1 MKRERLELALVSRG
15 LVSDLDTAK
24 QAIDDR
30 LVQVNGSIAIS
41 YSHLVAPNDQIRV
54 VEQSRF
60 VSRGGF
66 KLEAALAHFE
76 IDLAGLRVLD
86 VGAST
91 GGFTDCALQHG
102 ARQVVSLDVGKN
114 LLHEKLVSDQRVV
127 EVSETNAREIVNLIS
142 TSAGAGAGAGSG
154 SGSGSAMFAEK
165 FDVVVADLSF
175 ISVHEVLPS
184 MLAALKTNGLLI
196 LLVKPQFEATRLEAD
211 KASGV
216 IEDPEIH
223 RRVCREIGEAS
234 SQKGCSLLG
243 VIESPIRGQQGNIE
257 FLLAAKYTNP
267 VART

>member
-15 LVSDLDTAK
+15 LVSDLDAAK
-24 QAIDDR
+24 HAIDDR

-91 GGFTDCALQHG
+91 GGFTDCALQYG
-102 ARQVVSLDVGKN
+102 ARQVVALDVGKN
-114 LLHEKLVSDQRVV
+114 LLHEKLCSDERVV
-127 EVSETNAREIVNLIS
+127 EVSETNARDIVNLIS
-142 TSAGAGAGAGSG
+142 TSAGTSAGAGS
-154 SGSGSAMFAEK
+154 AMFGEK
-165 FDVVVADLSF
+165 FDVVVGDLSF

-223 RRVCREIGEAS
+223 RRVCREIGEAT

-267 VART
+267 DART

>member
-15 LVSDLDTAK
+15 LVSDLDAAK

-102 ARQVVSLDVGKN
+102 ARQVVALDVGKN

-127 EVSETNAREIVNLIS
+127 EVSETNAREIVNLTSTGTS
-142 TSAGAGAGAGSG
+142 TSAGADAGNALFG
-154 SGSGSAMFAEK
+154 EK
-165 FDVVVADLSF
+165 FDVVVGDLSF

-184 MLAALKTNGLLI
+184 MLAALKTDGLLI

-223 RRVCREIGEAS
+223 QRVCREIGEAS
-234 SQKGCSLLG
+234 SRKGCSLLG

-267 VART
+267 DART

>member
-102 ARQVVSLDVGKN
+102 ARQVVALDVGKN

-127 EVSETNAREIVNLIS
+127 EVSETNAREIVNLTSTGTS
-142 TSAGAGAGAGSG
+142 TSAGAGT
-154 SGSGSAMFAEK
+154 GSAMFAEK
-165 FDVVVADLSF
+165 FDVVVGDLSF

-184 MLAALKTNGLLI
+184 MLAALKTDGLLI

-267 VART
+267 DART

>member
-15 LVSDLDTAK
+15 LASDLDVAK

-102 ARQVVSLDVGKN
+102 ARQVVALDVGKN

-127 EVSETNAREIVNLIS
+127 EVSETNAREIVNLTSTGTS
-142 TSAGAGAGAGSG
+142 TSAGAGT
-154 SGSGSAMFAEK
+154 GSAMFAEK

-184 MLAALKTNGLLI
+184 MLAALKTDGLLI

>member
-15 LVSDLDTAK
+15 LASDLDAAK

-30 LVQVNGSIAIS
+30 LVQINGSIAIS

-102 ARQVVSLDVGKN
+102 ARQVVALDVGKN

-127 EVSETNAREIVNLIS
+127 EVSETNARDIVNLTSTSTGTS
-142 TSAGAGAGAGSG
+142 TSAGAGT
-154 SGSGSAMFAEK
+154 GSAMFAEK
-165 FDVVVADLSF
+165 FDVVVGDLSF

-184 MLAALKTNGLLI
+184 MLAALKTDGLLI

-267 VART
+267 DART

>member
-1 MKRERLELALVSRG
+1 LKRERLELVLVSRG
-15 LVSDLDTAK
+15 VVVDIDAAK

-30 LVQVNGSIAIS
+30 LVHVNGSIAIS
-41 YSHLVAPNDQIRV
+41 YSHLVAPNDQV
-54 VEQSRF
+54 LLAVTPRF

-66 KLEAALAHFE
+66 KLEAALDHFK

-102 ARQVVSLDVGKN
+102 SRQVVALDVGKN
-114 LLHEKLVSDQRVV
+114 LLHEKLRSDERVV
-127 EVSETNAREIVNLIS
+127 EVSETNARDIGNLANNVAV
-142 TSAGAGAGAGSG
+142 AGDALFS
-154 SGSGSAMFAEK
+154 EK

-184 MLAALKTNGLLI
+184 MLTVLKADGLLI

-223 RRVCREIGEAS
+223 QRVCREVSEAS
-234 SQKGCSLLG
+234 SQKGCTVLG

-257 FLLAAKYTNP
+257 FLLGAKYTHP
-267 VART
+267 DART

>member
-15 LVSDLDTAK
+15 LASDLDAAK

-102 ARQVVSLDVGKN
+102 ARQVVALDVGKN

-127 EVSETNAREIVNLIS
+127 EVSETNARDIVNLIS
-142 TSAGAGAGAGSG
+142 ASAGAS
-154 SGSGSAMFAEK
+154 SAMFAEK

-184 MLAALKTNGLLI
+184 MLAALKTDGLLI

-234 SQKGCSLLG
+234 SRKGCSLLG

>member
-15 LVSDLDTAK
+15 LVSDLDAAK

-30 LVQVNGSIAIS
+30 LVQINGSIAIS

-66 KLEAALAHFE
+66 KLEAALTHFK

-102 ARQVVSLDVGKN
+102 ARQVVALDVGKN
-114 LLHEKLVSDQRVV
+114 LLHEKLVSDERVV
-127 EVSETNAREIVNLIS
+127 EVSETNARDIGNLTSTS
-142 TSAGAGAGAGSG
+142 TSASTSTGAGNAL
-154 SGSGSAMFAEK
+154 FCEK

-175 ISVHEVLPS
+175 ISVHEVLSS
-184 MLAALKTNGLLI
+184 MLAVLNADGLLI

-223 RRVCREIGEAS
+223 QRVCREISEAT
-234 SQKGCSLLG
+234 SQKGCTVLG

-257 FLLAAKYTNP
+257 FLLGAKYTNP
-267 VART
+267 DARTQ

>member
-1 MKRERLELALVSRG
+1 MKRERLELALVLRR
-15 LVSDLDTAK
+15 LVSDLDAAE

-66 KLEAALAHFE
+66 KLEAALVHFK
-76 IDLAGLRVLD
+76 IDLVGLRVLD

-102 ARQVVSLDVGKN
+102 ARQVVALDVGKN
-114 LLHEKLVSDQRVV
+114 LLHEKLVSDQRVI
-127 EVSETNAREIVNLIS
+127 EVSEMNAREIVNLTS
-142 TSAGAGAGAGSG
+142 TGTSTGAGAGNALFG
-154 SGSGSAMFAEK
+154 EK
-165 FDVVVADLSF
+165 FDVVVGDLSF
-175 ISVHEVLPS
+175 ISVHEVLLS
-184 MLAALKTNGLLI
+184 MLAALKTDGLLI

-223 RRVCREIGEAS
+223 QRVCREIGEAT

-267 VART
+267 DART

>member
-15 LVSDLDTAK
+15 LVSDLDAAK

-102 ARQVVSLDVGKN
+102 ARQVVALDVGKN

-127 EVSETNAREIVNLIS
+127 EVSETNARDIVNLTSTGTS
-142 TSAGAGAGAGSG
+142 TSAGAGT
-154 SGSGSAMFAEK
+154 GSAMFAEK
-165 FDVVVADLSF
+165 FDVVVGDLSF

-184 MLAALKTNGLLI
+184 MLAALKTDGLLI

-223 RRVCREIGEAS
+223 QRVCREIGEAT

-267 VART
+267 DART

>member
-15 LVSDLDTAK
+15 LVSDLDAAK

-30 LVQVNGSIAIS
+30 LVHVNGSIAIS

-102 ARQVVSLDVGKN
+102 ARQVVALDVGKN

-127 EVSETNAREIVNLIS
+127 EVSETNARDIVNLIS
-142 TSAGAGAGAGSG
+142 ASAGAS
-154 SGSGSAMFAEK
+154 SAMFAEK

-175 ISVHEVLPS
+175 ISVHEVLLS

-223 RRVCREIGEAS
+223 QRVCREIGEAT

-243 VIESPIRGQQGNIE
+243 IIESPIRGQQGNIE

-267 VART
+267 DART

>member
-15 LVSDLDTAK
+15 LVSDLDAAK

-41 YSHLVAPNDQIRV
+41 YSNLVAPNDQIRV

-102 ARQVVSLDVGKN
+102 ARQVVALDVGKN

-127 EVSETNAREIVNLIS
+127 EVSETNAREIVNLTSTGTS
-142 TSAGAGAGAGSG
+142 TSAGAGT
-154 SGSGSAMFAEK
+154 GSAMFAEK

-184 MLAALKTNGLLI
+184 MLAALKTDGLLI

>member
-1 MKRERLELALVSRG
+1 MKRDRLELALVSRG
-15 LVSDLDTAK
+15 LASDLDVAK

-91 GGFTDCALQHG
+91 GGFTDCALQYG
-102 ARQVVSLDVGKN
+102 ARQVVALDVGKN

-127 EVSETNAREIVNLIS
+127 EISETNARDIVNLIS
-142 TSAGAGAGAGSG
+142 ASAGSG
-154 SGSGSAMFAEK
+154 AGNAMFAEK
-165 FDVVVADLSF
+165 FDVVVGDLSF

-184 MLAALKTNGLLI
+184 MLAALKTDGLLI

-223 RRVCREIGEAS
+223 QRVCREIGEAT

-267 VART
+267 DART

>member
-15 LVSDLDTAK
+15 LVSDLDAAK

-41 YSHLVAPNDQIRV
+41 NSHLVASNDQIRV

-66 KLEAALAHFE
+66 KLEAALEHFK

-102 ARQVVSLDVGKN
+102 ARQVVALDVGKN
-114 LLHEKLVSDQRVV
+114 LLHEKLCSYDRVV
-127 EVSETNAREIVNLIS
+127 EVSETNARDIVNL
-142 TSAGAGAGAGSG
+142 TSAGAGNELFG
-154 SGSGSAMFAEK
+154 EK

-175 ISVHEVLPS
+175 ISVREVLSS
-184 MLAALKTNGLLI
+184 MLAALKTDGLLI

-216 IEDPEIH
+216 IEDPVIH
-223 RRVCREIGEAS
+223 QRVCREIGEAT

-257 FLLAAKYTNP
+257 FLLATKYTNP
-267 VART
+267 DART

>member
-15 LVSDLDTAK
+15 LVSDLDAAK

-91 GGFTDCALQHG
+91 GGFTDCALQYG
-102 ARQVVSLDVGKN
+102 ARQVVALDVGKN

-127 EVSETNAREIVNLIS
+127 EISETNAREIVNLTI
-142 TSAGAGAGAGSG
+142 TSAGT
-154 SGSGSAMFAEK
+154 GSAMFAEK
-165 FDVVVADLSF
+165 FDVVVGDLSF

-184 MLAALKTNGLLI
+184 MLAALKTDGLLI

-223 RRVCREIGEAS
+223 RRVCREIGEAT

-267 VART
+267 DART

>member
-1 MKRERLELALVSRG
+1 MKRERLEIALVSRG
-15 LVSDLDTAK
+15 LVFDLDAARH
-24 QAIDDR
+24 AIDDR

-41 YSHLVAPNDQIRV
+41 YSYLVAPNDQIRV

-66 KLEAALAHFE
+66 KLEAAFDHFK
-76 IDLAGLRVLD
+76 IDIVGLRVLD

-102 ARQVVSLDVGKN
+102 ARQVVALDVGKN
-114 LLHEKLVSDQRVV
+114 LLHEKLVSDERVV
-127 EVSETNAREIVNLIS
+127 EVSETNAREIVNFTSTS
-142 TSAGAGAGAGSG
+142 TSASAGNELFS
-154 SGSGSAMFAEK
+154 EK
-165 FDVVVADLSF
+165 FDVVVGDLSF
-175 ISVHEVLPS
+175 ISLHEVLSS

-196 LLVKPQFEATRLEAD
+196 LLVKPQFEATQLEAD

-223 RRVCREIGEAS
+223 QRVCREIGEAT

-243 VIESPIRGQQGNIE
+243 IIESPIRGQQGNIE

-267 VART
+267 DART

>member
-1 MKRERLELALVSRG
+1 MKRERLEIALVSRG
-15 LVSDLDTAK
+15 LVFDLDAARH
-24 QAIDDR
+24 AIDDR

-66 KLEAALAHFE
+66 KLEAAFDHFK
-76 IDLAGLRVLD
+76 IDIVGLRVLD

-102 ARQVVSLDVGKN
+102 ARQVVALDVGKN

-127 EVSETNAREIVNLIS
+127 EVSETNAREIVNL
-142 TSAGAGAGAGSG
+142 TSAGAGNGAGAGNALFG
-154 SGSGSAMFAEK
+154 EK

-175 ISVHEVLPS
+175 ISLHEVLPS

-196 LLVKPQFEATRLEAD
+196 LLVKPQFESTQLEAD

-223 RRVCREIGEAS
+223 QRVCREIGEAT

-243 VIESPIRGQQGNIE
+243 IIESPIRGQQGNIE

-267 VART
+267 DART

>member
-15 LVSDLDTAK
+15 LVSDLDAAK
-24 QAIDDR
+24 HAIDDR
-30 LVQVNGSIAIS
+30 LVQINGSIAIS

-102 ARQVVSLDVGKN
+102 ARQVVALDVGKN

-142 TSAGAGAGAGSG
+142 TSNALFG
-154 SGSGSAMFAEK
+154 EK

-175 ISVHEVLPS
+175 ISLNEVLPS
-184 MLAALKTNGLLI
+184 MLAALKTDGLLI
-196 LLVKPQFEATRLEAD
+196 LLVKPQFEATQLEAD

-223 RRVCREIGEAS
+223 QRVCREIGEAT

-243 VIESPIRGQQGNIE
+243 IIESPIRGQQGNIE

-267 VART
+267 DART

>member
-1 MKRERLELALVSRG
+1 LKRERLELALVSRG
-15 LVSDLDTAK
+15 LVSDLDAAK

-30 LVQVNGSIAIS
+30 LVHVNGSIAIS
-41 YSHLVAPNDQIRV
+41 YSHLVAPNDQIFLAV
-54 VEQSRF
+54 TPRF

-66 KLEAALAHFE
+66 KLEAALEYFK

-102 ARQVVSLDVGKN
+102 ARQVVALDVGKN
-114 LLHEKLVSDQRVV
+114 LLHEKLVSDERVV
-127 EVSETNAREIVNLIS
+127 EVSETNARDIGNLTS
-142 TSAGAGAGAGSG
+142 TSTSTSTGAGNALFG
-154 SGSGSAMFAEK
+154 EK

-175 ISVHEVLPS
+175 ISVHEVLSS
-184 MLAALKTNGLLI
+184 MLAVLNADGLLI

-223 RRVCREIGEAS
+223 QRVCREISEAT
-234 SQKGCSLLG
+234 SQKGCTVLG

-257 FLLAAKYTNP
+257 FLLGAKYTNP
-267 VART
+267 DARTQ

>member
-15 LVSDLDTAK
+15 LVSDLDVAK

-102 ARQVVSLDVGKN
+102 ARQVVALDVGKN

-127 EVSETNAREIVNLIS
+127 EVSETNARDIVNLIS
-142 TSAGAGAGAGSG
+142 ASAGAS
-154 SGSGSAMFAEK
+154 SAMFAEK

-184 MLAALKTNGLLI
+184 MLAALKTDGLLI

-211 KASGV
+211 KASGI

-223 RRVCREIGEAS
+223 QRVCREIGEAT

>member
-1 MKRERLELALVSRG
+1 LKRERLELVLVSRG
-15 LVSDLDTAK
+15 VVVDIDAAK

-41 YSHLVAPNDQIRV
+41 YLHLVAPNDQIFLAV
-54 VEQSRF
+54 TPRF

-66 KLEAALAHFE
+66 KLEAALEHFK

-102 ARQVVSLDVGKN
+102 ARQVVALDVGKN
-114 LLHEKLVSDQRVV
+114 LLHEKLRGDERVV
-127 EVSETNAREIVNLIS
+127 EISETNARDIGNLANNVAV
-142 TSAGAGAGAGSG
+142 AGDALFS
-154 SGSGSAMFAEK
+154 EK

-184 MLAALKTNGLLI
+184 MLAVLKADGLLI

-223 RRVCREIGEAS
+223 QRVCREVSEAS
-234 SQKGCSLLG
+234 SQKGCTVLG

-257 FLLAAKYTNP
+257 FLLGAKYTHP
-267 VART
+267 DART

>member
-1 MKRERLELALVSRG
+1 LKRERLELVLVSRG
-15 LVSDLDTAK
+15 VVVDIDAAK

-30 LVQVNGSIAIS
+30 LVHVNGSIAIS
-41 YSHLVAPNDQIRV
+41 YSHLVAPNDQIFLAATP
-54 VEQSRF
+54 RF

-66 KLEAALAHFE
+66 KLEAALAHFK

-102 ARQVVSLDVGKN
+102 ARQVVALDVGKN
-114 LLHEKLVSDQRVV
+114 LLHEKLRSDERVV
-127 EVSETNAREIVNLIS
+127 EVSETNAREIGNLA
-142 TSAGAGAGAGSG
+142 SAGAGLALFS
-154 SGSGSAMFAEK
+154 EK

-184 MLAALKTNGLLI
+184 MLAVLKADGLLI

-223 RRVCREIGEAS
+223 QRVCREVSEAS
-234 SQKGCSLLG
+234 SQKGCTVLG

-257 FLLAAKYTNP
+257 FLLGAKYTHP
-267 VART
+267 DVRT

>member
-15 LVSDLDTAK
+15 LVSDLDAAK
-24 QAIDDR
+24 HAIDDR

-102 ARQVVSLDVGKN
+102 ARQVVALDVGKN

-127 EVSETNAREIVNLIS
+127 EVSETNARDIVNLTS
-142 TSAGAGAGAGSG
+142 TGTSAGAGN
-154 SGSGSAMFAEK
+154 AMFSEK
-165 FDVVVADLSF
+165 FDVVVGDLSF

-184 MLAALKTNGLLI
+184 MLAALKTDGLLI

-267 VART
+267 DART

>member
-1 MKRERLELALVSRG
+1 MKRERLELVLVSRG
-15 LVSDLDTAK
+15 VVVDIDAAK

-30 LVQVNGSIAIS
+30 LVHVNGSIAIS
-41 YSHLVAPNDQIRV
+41 YSHLVAPNDQILLAV
-54 VEQSRF
+54 TPRF

-66 KLEAALAHFE
+66 KLEAALAHFK

-102 ARQVVSLDVGKN
+102 ARQVVALDVGKN
-114 LLHEKLVSDQRVV
+114 LLHEKLRSDERVV
-127 EVSETNAREIVNLIS
+127 EVSETNAREIGNLA
-142 TSAGAGAGAGSG
+142 SAGAGLAIFS
-154 SGSGSAMFAEK
+154 EK

-184 MLAALKTNGLLI
+184 MLAVLKAEGLLI

-223 RRVCREIGEAS
+223 QRVCREVSEAT
-234 SQKGCSLLG
+234 SQKGCTVLG

-257 FLLAAKYTNP
+257 FLLGAKYTHP
-267 VART
+267 DVRT

>member
-15 LVSDLDTAK
+15 LVSDLDFAK

-41 YSHLVAPNDQIRV
+41 YSHLVAPNDQIFLAV
-54 VEQSRF
+54 TPRF

-66 KLEAALAHFE
+66 KLEAALEHFKL
-76 IDLAGLRVLD
+76 DLAGLRVLD

-102 ARQVVSLDVGKN
+102 ARQVVALDVGKN
-114 LLHEKLVSDQRVV
+114 LLHEKLVSDERVV
-127 EVSETNAREIVNLIS
+127 EVSETNARDIGNLTS
-142 TSAGAGAGAGSG
+142 TGAGTGTGNAL
-154 SGSGSAMFAEK
+154 FAEK

-175 ISVHEVLPS
+175 ISVHEVLSS
-184 MLAALKTNGLLI
+184 MLAVLNADGLLI

-223 RRVCREIGEAS
+223 QRVCREISEAT
-234 SQKGCSLLG
+234 SQKGCTVLG

-257 FLLAAKYTNP
+257 FLLGAKYTNP
-267 VART
+267 DARTQ

>member
-15 LVSDLDTAK
+15 LVSDLDAAK
-24 QAIDDR
+24 HAIDDR

-102 ARQVVSLDVGKN
+102 ARQVVALDVGKN

-127 EVSETNAREIVNLIS
+127 EVSETNARDIVNLTSTS
-142 TSAGAGAGAGSG
+142 TSAGAGTGNPL
-154 SGSGSAMFAEK
+154 FAEK
-165 FDVVVADLSF
+165 FDVVVGDLSF
-175 ISVHEVLPS
+175 ISVHEVLSS
-184 MLAALKTNGLLI
+184 MLAALKTDGLLI

-267 VART
+267 DART

>member
-15 LVSDLDTAK
+15 LASDLDVAK

-102 ARQVVSLDVGKN
+102 ARQVVALDVGKN

-127 EVSETNAREIVNLIS
+127 EVSETNARDIVNLTS
-142 TSAGAGAGAGSG
+142 TGTSAGT
-154 SGSGSAMFAEK
+154 GSAMFAEK

-223 RRVCREIGEAS
+223 RRVCREIGEAT

-267 VART
+267 DART

>member
-15 LVSDLDTAK
+15 LASDLDVAK

-102 ARQVVSLDVGKN
+102 ARQVVALDVGKN

-127 EVSETNAREIVNLIS
+127 EVSETNAREIVNLTSTGTS
-142 TSAGAGAGAGSG
+142 TSAGAGAGT
-154 SGSGSAMFAEK
+154 GSAMFAEK
-165 FDVVVADLSF
+165 FDVVVGDLSF

-184 MLAALKTNGLLI
+184 MLAALKTDGLLI

-267 VART
+267 DART

>member
-1 MKRERLELALVSRG
+1 MKRERLEIALVSRG
-15 LVSDLDTAK
+15 LVFDLDAARH
-24 QAIDDR
+24 AIDDR

-66 KLEAALAHFE
+66 KLEAAFDHFK
-76 IDLAGLRVLD
+76 IDIVGLRVLD

-102 ARQVVSLDVGKN
+102 ARQVVALDVGKN
-114 LLHEKLVSDQRVV
+114 LLHEKLVSDERVV
-127 EVSETNAREIVNLIS
+127 EVSETNAREIVNF
-142 TSAGAGAGAGSG
+142 TSASNALFG
-154 SGSGSAMFAEK
+154 EK
-165 FDVVVADLSF
+165 FDVVVGDLSF
-175 ISVHEVLPS
+175 ISLHEVLSS

-196 LLVKPQFEATRLEAD
+196 LLVKPQFESTQLEAD

-223 RRVCREIGEAS
+223 QRVCREIGEAT

-243 VIESPIRGQQGNIE
+243 IIESPIRGQQGNIE

-267 VART
+267 DART

>member
-15 LVSDLDTAK
+15 LVSDLDAAK
-24 QAIDDR
+24 HAIDDR

-102 ARQVVSLDVGKN
+102 ARQVVALDVGKN

-127 EVSETNAREIVNLIS
+127 EVSETNAREIFNLTS
-142 TSAGAGAGAGSG
+142 TGAGAGAGAGN
-154 SGSGSAMFAEK
+154 AMFVEK

-184 MLAALKTNGLLI
+184 MLAALKTDGLLI

-223 RRVCREIGEAS
+223 QRVCREIGEAS

-267 VART
+267 DART

>member
-15 LVSDLDTAK
+15 LVSDLDAAK

-102 ARQVVSLDVGKN
+102 ARQVVALDVGKN

-127 EVSETNAREIVNLIS
+127 EVSETNARDIVNLTS
-142 TSAGAGAGAGSG
+142 TSAVAGAGN
-154 SGSGSAMFAEK
+154 AMFAEK
-165 FDVVVADLSF
+165 FDVVVGDLSF

-223 RRVCREIGEAS
+223 QRVCREIGEAS

-267 VART
+267 DART

>member
-1 MKRERLELALVSRG
+1 MKRERLEIALVSRG
-15 LVSDLDTAK
+15 LVFDLDAARH
-24 QAIDDR
+24 AIDDR

-41 YSHLVAPNDQIRV
+41 YSYLVAPNDQIRV

-66 KLEAALAHFE
+66 KLEAAFDHFK
-76 IDLAGLRVLD
+76 IDIVGLRVLD

-102 ARQVVSLDVGKN
+102 ARQVVALDVGKN
-114 LLHEKLVSDQRVV
+114 LLHEKLVSDERVV
-127 EVSETNAREIVNLIS
+127 EVSETNAREIVNFTSTS
-142 TSAGAGAGAGSG
+142 TSASAGNELFS
-154 SGSGSAMFAEK
+154 EK
-165 FDVVVADLSF
+165 FDVVVGDLSF
-175 ISVHEVLPS
+175 ISLHEVLSS

-196 LLVKPQFEATRLEAD
+196 LLVKPQFESTQLEAD

-223 RRVCREIGEAS
+223 QRVCREIGEAT

-243 VIESPIRGQQGNIE
+243 IIESPIRGQQGNIE

-267 VART
+267 DART

>member
-1 MKRERLELALVSRG
+1 MKRERLELVLVSRG
-15 LVSDLDTAK
+15 VVVDIDAAK

-41 YSHLVAPNDQIRV
+41 YSHLVAPNDQV
-54 VEQSRF
+54 LLAVTPRF

-66 KLEAALAHFE
+66 KLEAALVHFK

-102 ARQVVSLDVGKN
+102 ARQVVALDVGKN
-114 LLHEKLVSDQRVV
+114 LLHEKLRGDERVV
-127 EVSETNAREIVNLIS
+127 EVSETNARDIGNLAS
-142 TSAGAGAGAGSG
+142 SSAGAGAGESL
-154 SGSGSAMFAEK
+154 FAEK

-184 MLAALKTNGLLI
+184 MLAVLKADGLLI

-223 RRVCREIGEAS
+223 QRVCREISEAS
-234 SQKGCSLLG
+234 SQKGCTVLG

-257 FLLAAKYTNP
+257 FLLGAKYTHP
-267 VART
+267 DART

>member
-1 MKRERLELALVSRG
+1 MKRERLELVLVSRG
-15 LVSDLDTAK
+15 VVVDIDAAK

-41 YSHLVAPNDQIRV
+41 YSHLVAPNDQV
-54 VEQSRF
+54 LLAVTPRF

-66 KLEAALAHFE
+66 KLEAALGHFK

-102 ARQVVSLDVGKN
+102 ARQVVALDVGKN
-114 LLHEKLVSDQRVV
+114 LLHEKLRSDERVV
-127 EVSETNAREIVNLIS
+127 EVSETNARDIGNLANNVAV
-142 TSAGAGAGAGSG
+142 AGDALFS
-154 SGSGSAMFAEK
+154 EK

-184 MLAALKTNGLLI
+184 MLAVLKADGLLL

-223 RRVCREIGEAS
+223 QRVCREISEAS
-234 SQKGCSLLG
+234 SQKGCTVLG

-257 FLLAAKYTNP
+257 FLLGAKYTHP
-267 VART
+267 DART

>member
-1 MKRERLELALVSRG
+1 MKRERLELVLVSRG
-15 LVSDLDTAK
+15 VVVDIDAAK

-41 YSHLVAPNDQIRV
+41 YSHLVAPNDQV
-54 VEQSRF
+54 LLAVTPRF

-66 KLEAALAHFE
+66 KLEAALVHFK
-76 IDLAGLRVLD
+76 IDLVGLRVLD

-102 ARQVVSLDVGKN
+102 ARQVVALDVGKN
-114 LLHEKLVSDQRVV
+114 LLHEKLRGDERVV
-127 EVSETNAREIVNLIS
+127 EVSETNARDIGNLANNVAV
-142 TSAGAGAGAGSG
+142 AGDALFS
-154 SGSGSAMFAEK
+154 EK

-184 MLAALKTNGLLI
+184 MLAVLKADGLLI

-223 RRVCREIGEAS
+223 QRVCREVSEAS
-234 SQKGCSLLG
+234 SQKGCTVLG

-257 FLLAAKYTNP
+257 FLLGAKYTHP
-267 VART
+267 DART

>member
-15 LVSDLDTAK
+15 LVSDLDFAK

-41 YSHLVAPNDQIRV
+41 YSHLVAPNDQIFLAV
-54 VEQSRF
+54 TPRF

-66 KLEAALAHFE
+66 KLEAALEHFKL
-76 IDLAGLRVLD
+76 DLAGLRVLD

-102 ARQVVSLDVGKN
+102 ARQVVALDVGKN
-114 LLHEKLVSDQRVV
+114 LLHEKLVSDERVV
-127 EVSETNAREIVNLIS
+127 EVSETNARDIGNLTS
-142 TSAGAGAGAGSG
+142 TSTGAGNALFG
-154 SGSGSAMFAEK
+154 EK

-175 ISVHEVLPS
+175 ISVHEVLSS
-184 MLAALKTNGLLI
+184 MLAVLNADGLLI

-223 RRVCREIGEAS
+223 QRVCREISEAT
-234 SQKGCSLLG
+234 SQKGCTVLG

-257 FLLAAKYTNP
+257 FLLGAKYTNP
-267 VART
+267 DARTQ